1 MAGMHFLMRPTSTC
15 SSSTDKNSVGSR
27 SKNTCVQEGKTVP
40 NTRKTNS
47 KCRRS
52 HSNVSEDEIH
62 SYQTERRRG
71 EGGGGGGGG
80 RASVGG
86 QSGGTGESGRFPQVQ
101 ARDSWDSLMT
111 LSRGDIT
118 CTLSSEVSFN
128 LSWICCVSQ
137 LICDCIC
144 HHL

>member
-15 SSSTDKNSVGSR
+15 STDKNSIGSR
-27 SKNTCVQEGKTVP
+27 FENTCVQEGKTVP
-40 NTRKTNS
+40 NARKTNS

-52 HSNVSEDEIH
+52 DHSNVSEDEIH

-71 EGGGGGGGG
+71 GGGGG
-80 RASVGG
+80 RASVGDL
-86 QSGGTGESGRFPQVQ
+86 SEETEISESGRFPQVQ

-118 CTLSSEVSFN
+118 CTLSSEVSFS

-137 LICDCIC
+137 LICECDCIC